1 MGCGSS
7 ISVGQETE
15 PSRSTKPSS
24 ASPQMTRH
32 VAPAA
37 VDGTPAFAT
46 PDREPA
52 AKETP
57 HQTQMNPPSHPT
69 AEVGEVLVGVVDP
82 IIDSPPVQ
90 REPSASNHSPEHPFA
105 SVSEGEFEAQFDKVS
120 DHFERSGSAPSVN
133 SQFLDVG
140 AADSSPKGR
149 YRSKSVARLEK
160 ISRTRQQEQIDDKPF
175 EDFVVVSQ
183 DSFSFSVKKDD
194 MSASTVV
201 RTRRLSSIYNEFA
214 TSVDAFLKA
223 NGDRD
228 DNETSSQS
236 ESGGVDESSL
246 RKIFNLLDQRQT
258 GEVSQDSL
266 VEGFKRMGHTKTIA
280 TLTTYFECADS
291 NHDGLLQWDEFS
303 KFFRYLTGTD
313 FVSADDADID
323 TLPPPRPRTR
333 NYSTILVSMR
343 TYRSEPLPSQAGR
356 IKCTALSEHRKM
368 YAVSHRNDKNVNLYN
383 FDGSRMR
390 VLSGHS
396 DSLLGIAFSS
406 DRKIVA
412 SVSRDCM
419 LILWD
424 CTVGHAVNTVQH
436 PGIVTAV
443 CFSHDGKNIYTG
455 CQDNLVRRFSG
466 SKCHLKAV
474 LDHLPR
480 AELGVTVALACQ
492 HHANKQIVFSRSCDR
507 GAIVADANTL
517 RITTVL
523 EGHKSMVWQA
533 HFRADG
539 TKLLTSCE
547 KFVKVWSTDVYAPLF
562 VLDSEC
568 FVTEK
573 GIARNSKPKL
583 WTTASFCPP
592 RYGPMI
598 VVFNTDTN
606 MMFVDSDTGKLILS
620 HNFKSSIY
628 SATVSLDSAII
639 ICGDDWGNMYKFTLL

>member
-7 ISVGQETE
+7 ISVGQEAE
-15 PSRSTKPSS
+15 PSSVSSPQFLKPS
-24 ASPQMTRH
+24 PQLTQQ

-37 VDGTPAFAT
+37 CDGSSAIRCLSMDDAHSPHRAAEHSASHGPPMEANDPAEPTIVPPPTVDHEVSSGTP
-46 PDREPA
+46 E
-52 AKETP
+52 
-57 HQTQMNPPSHPT
+57 N
-69 AEVGEVLVGVVDP
+69 
-82 IIDSPPVQ
+82 
-90 REPSASNHSPEHPFA
+90 PFA
-105 SVSEGEFEAQFDKVS
+105 SVSDGEFEAQFDKVGS
-120 DHFERSGSAPSVN
+120 DQFDRSGSAPSVN
-133 SQFLDVG
+133 SQFLDVAG
-140 AADSSPKGR
+140 SDSSPKGR

-160 ISRTRQQEQIDDKPF
+160 ISRSRQQEQVVDEKPF
-175 EDFVVVSQ
+175 EDFFIQSQ
-183 DSFSFSVKKDD
+183 DSFSASTRKDEL
-194 MSASTVV
+194 SASTVV

-223 NGDRD
+223 NEDRSEQQSTGED
-228 DNETSSQS
+228 ET
-236 ESGGVDESSL
+236 SL
-246 RKIFNLLDQRQT
+246 RKIFNLLDQQQA
-258 GEVSQDSL
+258 GAVSQDSL
-266 VEGFKRMGHTKTIA
+266 VEGFRRMGQTKTLE
-280 TLTTYFECADS
+280 TLQTYFECADA

-303 KFFRYLTGTD
+303 RFFRYLTAVD

-343 TYRSEPLPSQAGR
+343 TYQCEHLPSQGGR
-356 IKCTALSEHRKM
+356 IKCTSLSESRKM
-368 YAVSHRNDKNVNLYN
+368 YAVSHRNDKNVNLYD
-383 FDGSRMR
+383 FDGTKMR

-396 DSLLGIAFSS
+396 DSLLGIMFSS

-443 CFSHDGKNIYTG
+443 SFSHDGKNIYTG

-474 LDHLPR
+474 LDNLPR

-507 GAIVADANTL
+507 GAIVADASTL
-517 RITTVL
+517 RIITVL

-547 KFVKVWSTDVYAPLF
+547 KYVKVWSADNYAPLF

-573 GIARNSKPKL
+573 GIVRNNKPKL

-628 SATVSLDSAII
+628 SATVSLDSSII
-639 ICGDDWGNMYKFTLL
+639 ICGDDWGNMYKFTML

>member
-7 ISVGQETE
+7 ISVGQEPD
-15 PSRSTKPSS
+15 PSRLPKSS
-24 ASPQMTRH
+24 AASPPMTRH
-32 VAPAA
+32 VAP
-37 VDGTPAFAT
+37 VDST
-46 PDREPA
+46 
-52 AKETP
+52 
-57 HQTQMNPPSHPT
+57 PPSRTPEREALLKELPVQHQAETLPPSSRP
-69 AEVGEVLVGVVDP
+69 AEVGEILVGVAEP
-82 IIDSPPVQ
+82 IIESPPVQ
-90 REPSASNHSPEHPFA
+90 REASASNHSPDHPFA
-105 SVSEGEFEAQFDKVS
+105 SVSDGEFDAQFDKVS

-140 AADSSPKGR
+140 GADSSPKGR

-160 ISRTRQQEQIDDKPF
+160 ISRTRQQEQHDDKPF

-183 DSFSFSVKKDD
+183 DSFSMSMKKDEL
-194 MSASTVV
+194 SVSTVV

-223 NGDRD
+223 NGERD
-228 DNETSSQS
+228 DNESASQ
-236 ESGGVDESSL
+236 SGGVDESSL
-246 RKIFNLLDQRQT
+246 KKIFNLLDQHQT

-266 VEGFKRMGHTKTIA
+266 VEGFRRMGHTKTIS

-323 TLPPPRPRTR
+323 SFPPPRPRTR

-383 FDGSRMR
+383 FDGTRMK

-406 DRKIVA
+406 DRKIIA

-620 HNFKSSIY
+620 HNFRSSIY